1 MIGEL
6 TQSGVSTPGSGPEKP
21 ICVCSRDAQC
31 GCMQDH
37 GRDHENE
44 HARSA
49 AHPGPSAAQFG
60 TTADIVGAM
69 ATPTLRLGVV
79 DDHPAILRGVLA
91 GLREL
96 LPQLTS
102 PISAATVEELLGA
115 LGDTMFLDVVVLDVQ
130 LADDSDP
137 AGNVAR
143 LVDAG
148 LPVLL
153 YTQEGRRS
161 VISRCFK
168 AGASGIVSKS
178 EELSTLAT
186 AILQISQGQ
195 PFLNAEWAAAL
206 EDAEDWP
213 VPDLAPREAEALRLY
228 ATGLPMKSVARRM
241 QVAEDTAKE
250 YLDRARQKYTKAGRP
265 AYSKVDLYIRAVEDG
280 YLPAPQDATR
290 PPQP

>member
-1 MIGEL
+1 MNREL
-6 TQSGVSTPGSGPEKP
+6 THSGVLRLEFDCKRQIVPARELPRAVARRVTGGSMG
-21 ICVCSRDAQC
+21 
-31 GCMQDH
+31 H
-37 GRDHENE
+37 
-44 HARSA
+44 RS
-49 AHPGPSAAQFG
+49 PDQGPSAAQSG

-69 ATPTLRLGVV
+69 AAPTLHLGVV

-91 GLREL
+91 GLQEF
-96 LPQLTS
+96 LPQLRS
-102 PISAATVEELLGA
+102 PLSAATVEELLGA
-115 LGDTMFLDVVVLDVQ
+115 LGRTTFLDVVVLDVQ

-178 EELSTLAT
+178 EELATLAA
-186 AILQISQGQ
+186 AILQIAHGQ

-213 VPDLAPREAEALRLY
+213 VPDLAPREAEALRLS
-228 ATGLPMKSVARRM
+228 ATGLPMTSVARRM
-241 QVAEDTAKE
+241 QVVEDTAKE
-250 YLDRARQKYTKAGRP
+250 YLDRARKKYAKAGRP

-280 YLPAPQDATR
+280 YLPAPQDATH

>member
-161 VISRCFK
+161 VTV
-168 AGASGIVSKS
+168 G
-178 EELSTLAT
+178 
-186 AILQISQGQ
+186 
-195 PFLNAEWAAAL
+195 
-206 EDAEDWP
+206 
-213 VPDLAPREAEALRLY
+213 RERLH
-228 ATGLPMKSVARRM
+228 G
-241 QVAEDTAKE
+241 
-250 YLDRARQKYTKAGRP
+250 G
-265 AYSKVDLYIRAVEDG
+265 AVEQDCPACRLENTRHSHVHI
-280 YLPAPQDATR
+280 LPAPGQVPSRKQCMVRPAGLPLAVHPALQSLLVATSLFWR
-290 PPQP
+290 

>member
-1 MIGEL
+1 MSTREMTRAADSATSGDAERGDCVISRGRLGVHGDL
-6 TQSGVSTPGSGPEKP
+6 TAYQGL
-21 ICVCSRDAQC
+21 
-31 GCMQDH
+31 
-37 GRDHENE
+37 
-44 HARSA
+44 
-49 AHPGPSAAQFG
+49 SAAQFG
-60 TTADIVGAM
+60 TSAARVGDM
-69 ATPTLRLGVV
+69 ATSTLQLAVV

-91 GLREL
+91 GLQEF

-102 PISAATVEELLGA
+102 PLSAATVSDLFAA
-115 LGDTMFLDVVVLDVQ
+115 LGGTGFLDVVVLDVQ

-137 AGNVAR
+137 ASNVAR

-178 EELSTLAT
+178 EELATLAA

-195 PFLNAEWAAAL
+195 AFLNAEWAAAL

-250 YLDRARQKYTKAGRP
+250 YLDRARQKYAKAGRP

-280 YLPAPQDATR
+280 YLPAPQDATQ
-290 PPQP
+290 PPLP